1 MQWQNKKGNIIQLI
15 SNVYCK
21 KNKYQK
27 RKKKNT
33 REDNEWI
40 HASFFFFLQIILW
53 CWGAHPSPQ
62 IPGMHTHTHTQ
73 LQSSHS
79 SPLASWTTKHTFS
92 PNIMAAF
99 YLPIEDSA
107 SSSSLVSDELPKLTV
122 VTQLGDNITS
132 QHKQSITSAAITL
145 KGSASNLS
153 LLNQ

>member
-1 MQWQNKKGNIIQLI
+1 
-15 SNVYCK
+15 
-21 KNKYQK
+21 
-27 RKKKNT
+27 
-33 REDNEWI
+33 
-40 HASFFFFLQIILW
+40 
-53 CWGAHPSPQ
+53 
-62 IPGMHTHTHTQ
+62 
-73 LQSSHS
+73 
-79 SPLASWTTKHTFS
+79 
-92 PNIMAAF
+92 MAAF